1 MKTRTSL
8 MLCVLAVIALAWA
21 TPAQAA
27 LVAYWNCD
35 EGSGTALNDYTANNN
50 DGTLVQSMGWTT
62 SGHTGLSGDKAL
74 SGNGN
79 LSCVTVPD
87 SATLK
92 GGGSAFTITVWLNE
106 TYSAA
111 YPYILYTTNNSNGS
125 SRQWFIQSDN
135 YGGDQAYVWSDSDAA
150 WKDGLGFTIT
160 DNTWR
165 MYSFTY
171 SSSSF
176 KSYRDGTLISTVA
189 VGATWPTFD
198 TAFRIGGKGDQDWTS
213 FEGGI
218 DEVSIWNTN
227 IGEARVKT
235 MYNITTVNSGA
246 LKDYGVDNMK
256 TLFDVYDTNTPAWV
270 DGTERWEKFTGGSGT
285 AGAVTYGS
293 DYYVFFDGT
302 SGVKTPEPATLVL
315 MGLGGLG
322 LILSRKRK

>member
-8 MLCVLAVIALAWA
+8 MLCVLAFIALAWA

-27 LVAYWNCD
+27 LVAYWDCD
-35 EGSGTALNDYTANNN
+35 EGSGTTLEDYTASSH
-50 DGTLVQSMGWTT
+50 DGTLQNSMGWTS
-62 SGHTGLSGDKAL
+62 SGGGRTGISGDYAL

-79 LSCVTVPD
+79 RSDVNVPRAGDLVGGD
-87 SATLK
+87 SAMT
-92 GGGSAFTITVWLNE
+92 FTVWLRE
-106 TYSAA
+106 TYSGN
-111 YPYILYTTNNSNGS
+111 YPYVFYTTGGG
-125 SRQWFIQSDN
+125 RRWLIQGEN